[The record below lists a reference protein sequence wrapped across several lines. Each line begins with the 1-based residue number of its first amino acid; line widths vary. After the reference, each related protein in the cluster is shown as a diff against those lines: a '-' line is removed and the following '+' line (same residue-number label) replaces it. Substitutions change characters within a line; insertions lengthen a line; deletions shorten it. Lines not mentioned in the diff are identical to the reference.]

1 MSGASGPTMTVQTP
15 SAPFVI
21 GCGFPSSSPLAVT
34 CVAFGARYR
43 RVRVRSAPISGEIT
57 TGPRGPPRP
66 GAARPPGTGAP
77 AGGAEGVWAVA
88 AVAGSDRARMSV
100 AVLSIQGIYF
110 GRRSDA
116 TPDAAELIAVQAA
129 GLSRLFRAER
139 PDRVDPGR
147 APRRQPG
154 G

>member
-1 MSGASGPTMTVQTP
+1 MSGASGPTVTVHM
-15 SAPFVI
+15 PFSPLVI
-21 GCGFPSSSPLAVT
+21 GCGLPSSSPLAVT

-43 RVRVRSAPISGEIT
+43 SVTVRSAPISGEIT

-66 GAARPPGTGAP
+66 GAAGPPGTGAP
-77 AGGAEGVWAVA
+77 AGGPEGVWAVA

-116 TPDAAELIAVQAA
+116 TPDAA
-129 GLSRLFRAER
+129 
-139 PDRVDPGR
+139 
-147 APRRQPG
+147 PRRSSQAPS
-154 G
+154 